1 MGFRSPA
8 GIVIVAGPMPALVDC
23 FIFCSLLT
31 SRSAVTKTML
41 VPLRLSAQAPA
52 ASSIMEA
59 RNTSAARGL
68 RLIMKIEAML
78 WIVVF
83 ILVALAFLFPKTRAF
98 SLSAIG
104 VAIFAI
110 VVIVVVAK
118 RGEPVA
124 VVAATPRAV
133 EQRPID
139 FERFHVE
146 NLDKADPEAKN
157 RIRVAEIRF
166 DQIRAEAG
174 AERGSIGRIVARL
187 YNDSATFILTDY
199 GYDLV
204 VQDCIRGT
212 CTTVFEQHGL
222 SAASV
227 PPNQARDVEIAVRDG
242 NTRDQPPIKILGT
255 ANVLLTPTAAR
266 AQPISNAKL

>member
-1 MGFRSPA
+1 
-8 GIVIVAGPMPALVDC
+8 
-23 FIFCSLLT
+23 
-31 SRSAVTKTML
+31 
-41 VPLRLSAQAPA
+41 
-52 ASSIMEA
+52 
-59 RNTSAARGL
+59 
-68 RLIMKIEAML
+68 MKIEAML

-83 ILVALAFLFPKTRAF
+83 VLVALAFLFPKTRAF

-124 VVAATPRAV
+124 VVAAAPPAV
-133 EQRPID
+133 EQKPVD
-139 FERFHVE
+139 FERFHIE

-187 YNDSATFILTDY
+187 YNDSATFTLTDY

-204 VQDCIRGT
+204 VQDCIRAV
-212 CTTVFEQHGL
+212 CTTIFEQHGQ

-227 PPNQARDVEIAVRDG
+227 PPNQARDVRISIRGVSARDL
-242 NTRDQPPIKILGT
+242 QPIKILGT
-255 ANVLLTPTAAR
+255 ANILLTPVATR
-266 AQPISNAKL
+266 AQLTSSP

>member
-1 MGFRSPA
+1 
-8 GIVIVAGPMPALVDC
+8 
-23 FIFCSLLT
+23 
-31 SRSAVTKTML
+31 
-41 VPLRLSAQAPA
+41 
-52 ASSIMEA
+52 
-59 RNTSAARGL
+59 
-68 RLIMKIEAML
+68 MKIEAML

-83 ILVALAFLFPKTRAF
+83 MLVALAFLFPKSRAF

-110 VVIVVVAK
+110 VVIVVIAK

-124 VVAATPRAV
+124 LVAAAPPAV
-133 EQRPID
+133 EQKPVD
-139 FERFHVE
+139 FERFHIQ

-187 YNDSATFILTDY
+187 YNDSATFTLTDY
-199 GYDLV
+199 GYDLL
-204 VQDCIRGT
+204 VQDCIRAV

-222 SAASV
+222 SAVTV
-227 PPNQARDVEIAVRDG
+227 PPSQARDVDIAIRDG
-242 NTRDQPPIKILGT
+242 NARELSPIKILGT
-255 ANVLLTPTAAR
+255 ANILLTPAATR
-266 AQPISNAKL
+266 AQPAGGPKL